1 MKQTL
6 VKILTWLDNHLLLL
20 VTGFLMAF
28 IPLYPKIPLM
38 NALPGY
44 IVRVRL
50 EDIFVLLAAIIWLI
64 QAIRGKIKWR
74 SLIFWLIAT
83 YAIAGILSVLSALF
97 LVKSVPL
104 QGIHIGKT
112 LLHYFR
118 YLEYFSLF
126 IIAFSAIK
134 SKQDVQTL
142 ITVFAFT
149 IMAVAVYGYGQ
160 KYLYWP
166 VYSTMNREFSK
177 GMRLY
182 LTEHARVQSTFAGH
196 YDLAAFLVIAL
207 NLMLA
212 FAYKQENK
220 WKKLW
225 FHLIHVIGLWLLLMT
240 ASRTSFISY
249 MFGSIIILVLVARQ
263 KKTFKEQIQWGL
275 SRFVYLIVIITFM
288 VFRFGGDMYE
298 RFLHILEGYPQ
309 LNSTYHSANA
319 YRKETWKQFLA
330 TVGLREVEPPQ
341 KPDNSMSLAEAQQAE
356 REVTTD
362 TDQRPVK
369 NKPDDVYVDVPDKV
383 RVATTS
389 ADGSTTYITEEKERT
404 WSDNAMKYGLSVG
417 IRLDTLWPNAVNGFL
432 SNPVLGQGYAT
443 LNKEGPTHF
452 TEAESTDNNYLRV
465 LGETGL
471 FGFVSF
477 FGIIGV
483 AIYFAFKFY
492 QVDRTYTS
500 AISIGF
506 IGASMGLLLNATYI
520 DVFAASKVAF
530 TYWTITGIVVGLF
543 YLGQNKKKVKKS
555 RLFNLFQTI
564 KTKIKSINS

>member
-6 VKILTWLDNHLLLL
+6 TKIFSWLDNHLLLIM
-20 VTGFLMAF
+20 TGFLMAF

-44 IVRVRL
+44 IVRIRL
-50 EDIFVLLAAIIWLI
+50 EDIFVLLAAIIWLV

-83 YAIAGILSVLSALF
+83 YALAGLLSVLSAMF

-104 QGIHIGKT
+104 QMIHIGKT
-112 LLHYFR
+112 ALHYFR

-126 IIAFSAIK
+126 VIAFSAVK

-149 IMAVAVYGYGQ
+149 IIAVTVYGYGQ

-225 FHLIHVIGLWLLLMT
+225 FHLTHVIGLWLLLMT

-249 MFGSIIILVLVARQ
+249 MFGAIIILILVAREEKGF
-263 KKTFKEQIQWGL
+263 KKQVQWGL
-275 SRFVYLIVIITFM
+275 TRFVGLILIISLM

-298 RFLHILEGYPQ
+298 RFLHVLEGYPK
-309 LNSTYHSANA
+309 LNNTYHIANA
-319 YRKETWKQFLA
+319 YRKKSWRQLLA
-330 TVGLREVEPPQ
+330 TVGLKEFNPQ
-341 KPDNSMSLAEAQQAE
+341 KPDNSMSLEEAEQAD
-356 REVTTD
+356 RDVTTD

-369 NKPDDVYVDVPDKV
+369 DKPDDVYVDVPDKV
-383 RVATTS
+383 QVATKS
-389 ADGSTTYITEEKERT
+389 ADGSTKYITQEKKRT
-404 WSDNAMKYGLSVG
+404 WSDNALKYGLSVA
-417 IRLDTLWPNAVNGFL
+417 IRLDTLWPNAIQGFL
-432 SNPVLGQGYAT
+432 TNPILGQGYAT
-443 LNKEGPTHF
+443 LNKEGLYQF
-452 TEAESTDNNYLRV
+452 TEAESTDNNYLRI

-471 FGFVSF
+471 FGFISF

-483 AIYFAFKFY
+483 AMYFAFKFY

-543 YLGQNKKKVKKS
+543 YLGKNKKKVKKS

-564 KTKIKSINS
+564 KSKIKSINS